1 MEKFRRD
8 SMWLGIVI
16 GIVLPTVLF
25 SLLFGLS
32 KIFAPEGKE
41 YLVKLSTILLIS
53 IFPNLFSLRYYL
65 VKLKYDRTGRGILLV
80 TFLFAIAYFL
90 IFLNLIK

>member
-32 KIFAPEGKE
+32 KIFAPKE
-41 YLVKLSTILLIS
+41 R
-53 IFPNLFSLRYYL
+53 IFSEIINNFVDFNFSNLFSLRYYL
-65 VKLKYDRTGRGILLV
+65 VKLKYNRTGRGILWL
-80 TFLFAIAYFL
+80 LFYLRLHIS
-90 IFLNLIK
+90 